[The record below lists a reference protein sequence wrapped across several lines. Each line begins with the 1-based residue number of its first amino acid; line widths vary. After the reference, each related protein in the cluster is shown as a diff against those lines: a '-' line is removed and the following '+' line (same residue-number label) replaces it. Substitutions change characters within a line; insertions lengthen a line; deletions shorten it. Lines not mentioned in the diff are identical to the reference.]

1 VLARREEHRLR
12 YKVERSFAWL
22 GNFRRLL
29 IRWERTFAVYRSFF
43 EVALVRF
50 CLRRLFPGR
59 TLMLCRLDVCRWRN
73 TLVATTDT
81 ERAGLRRANH
91 ATAQLLHHLATLARP
106 GVTTSDLNDY
116 AMDYISQLGAIPV
129 FATEEG
135 FPGCINT
142 SVNDVA
148 VHGVPGK
155 QQLKLGD
162 VLSIDAGMLLDGY
175 AGDAT
180 ITIAIGKIAPKHQL
194 LIETTREAMMAG
206 IQAAQP
212 GQRIGDIGYAIQSV
226 AWSRG
231 FDVVREY
238 IGHGLGHAMHE
249 PPAVPSVG
257 RPGTGPVIPEGLVM
271 TIEPILVEKV
281 ARMQVDPDGWS
292 VRTRD
297 GGWAAQFEHT
307 IIVTP
312 HGADIL
318 SVL

>member
-1 VLARREEHRLR
+1 MVVTTKA
-12 YKVERSFAWL
+12 ER
-22 GNFRRLL
+22 
-29 IRWERTFAVYRSFF
+29 
-43 EVALVRF
+43 
-50 CLRRLFPGR
+50 
-59 TLMLCRLDVCRWRN
+59 D
-73 TLVATTDT
+73 
-81 ERAGLRRANH
+81 GLRRANQ
-91 ATAQLLHHLATLARP
+91 ATARLLQNLATLARP
-106 GVTTSDLNDY
+106 GVTTGDLNDY
-116 AMDYISQLGAIPV
+116 AMDYIAQLGAIPV

-155 QQLKLGD
+155 QKLKIGD

-175 AGDAT
+175 AGDST
-180 ITIAIGKIAPKHQL
+180 ITIAVGKASPKHHY

-212 GQRIGDIGYAIQSV
+212 GKYIGDIGYAIQSV

-238 IGHGLGHAMHE
+238 VGHGLGHVMHE
-249 PPAVPSVG
+249 QPNVPGVG
-257 RPGTGPVIPEGLVM
+257 RPGTGSLIPEGLVI
-271 TIEPILVEKV
+271 TIEPILVEKSARV
-281 ARMQVDPDGWS
+281 AVDADGWS

-307 IIVTP
+307 VIVTRQ
-312 HGADIL
+312 GAEIL
-318 SVL
+318 STL